1 MKKCI
6 LLLIWFIGI
15 QINAQ
20 NLMRVTTQDGTQYEF
35 SVNNIKDMDFY
46 TPEQIDFVGEW
57 IIYDVNGMM
66 CYDIKN
72 DGTLKYTSFS
82 MTMGQLFKKDGTYSV
97 KDNILTLNY
106 DDATLV
112 IPVVEATET
121 KIVSTSGDT
130 YYRVQSNVYS
140 MTTNDNPIS
149 VGKEGDVV
157 KYVDNCIV
165 RTDNNMITALRDGR
179 GYAIVEEEET
189 GVMKA
194 FGIDVLY
201 VPESPIDWSNYFK
214 KSKNE
219 IITELGEPAYKESFR
234 YTNFNASIE
243 DVTFTFNENNDEATK
258 VNVSFYDETKRLHY
272 CDSIEK
278 HYFLYRES
286 ASSKTYYD
294 TEDINTASVKIT
306 VYDASLM
313 CQIVYEDLKT
323 TPVPVIDWTQFFKKT
338 GDQVKAEFGDNPTIT
353 DDDEYE
359 EYSYIYSK
367 NIGALKRLAFYFTKG
382 FEKVTSVRATFN
394 DANSMQSYCDAI
406 QQEYIIY
413 NETETRKT
421 YYDTDTPS
429 TASVKIVIQ
438 SSGSTNYITYTDMS
452 K

>member
-1 MKKCI
+1 MKNFI
-6 LLLIWFIGI
+6 LLLICFVGI

-20 NLMRVTTQDGTQYEF
+20 NLMRVTTHDGTQYEF
-35 SVNNIKDMDFY
+35 SVNNIKDMDFH
-46 TPEQIDFVGEW
+46 TLQLIDFIGEW
-57 IIYDVNGMM
+57 ITINDISMN
-66 CYDIKN
+66 CYDIKD
-72 DGTLKYTSFS
+72 DGTLKYTYFNL
-82 MTMGQLFKKDGTYSV
+82 TMGQFYEKDGTYSV
-97 KDNILTLNY
+97 KDNVLTLKY
-106 DDATLV
+106 DGSTLV

-130 YYRVQSNVYS
+130 FYRVQSNVYS

-165 RTDNNMITALRDGR
+165 GTNNNMITALRDGR

-219 IITELGEPAYKESFR
+219 IIAELGEPAYKESFR

-367 NIGALKRLAFYFTKG
+367 NIGVLKRVAFYFTKG

-394 DANSMQSYCDAI
+394 DANSMQSYCDDIAAK
-406 QQEYIIY
+406 YILY
-413 NETETRKT
+413 NDTGTRKT
-421 YYDTDTPS
+421 YYDTKTAS
-429 TASVKIVIQ
+429 TASIKVVIQ
-438 SSGSTNYITYTDMS
+438 STYNYISYTDMTE
-452 K
+452 

>member
-1 MKKCI
+1 MKNFI
-6 LLLIWFIGI
+6 LLLICFVGI

-20 NLMRVTTQDGTQYEF
+20 NLMRVTTHDGTQYEF
-35 SVNNIKDMDFY
+35 SVNNIKDMDFH
-46 TPEQIDFVGEW
+46 TLQLIDFIGEW
-57 IIYDVNGMM
+57 ITFNDISMS
-66 CYDIKN
+66 CYDIKD
-72 DGTLKYTSFS
+72 DGTLKYTSFNL
-82 MTMGQLFKKDGTYSV
+82 TMGQFYEKDGTYSV
-97 KDNILTLNY
+97 KDNVLTLKY
-106 DDATLV
+106 DGSTLV

-130 YYRVQSNVYS
+130 FYRVQSNVYS

-165 RTDNNMITALRDGR
+165 GTNNNMITALRDGR

-219 IITELGEPAYKESFR
+219 IIAELGEPAYKESFR

-243 DVTFTFNENNDEATK
+243 YVTFTFNENNDEATK

-294 TEDINTASVKIT
+294 TEDINTASVKVT

-313 CQIVYEDLKT
+313 CVIVYEDLKT
-323 TPVPVIDWTQFFKKT
+323 TPASAIDWTTYFKQSAEQLVT
-338 GDQVKAEFGDNPTIT
+338 EFGQCTDIT
-353 DDDEYE
+353 NDDEYE
-359 EYSYIYSK
+359 DYSMVYYNVSDDIKSITFSFNK
-367 NIGALKRLAFYFTKG
+367 E
-382 FEKVTSVRATFN
+382 FEKVTNIRVTFKN
-394 DANSMQSYCDAI
+394 ASSMQGYCDDIAAK
-406 QQEYIIY
+406 YILY
-413 NETETRKT
+413 NDTGTRKT
-421 YYDTDTPS
+421 YYDTKTAS
-429 TASVKIVIQ
+429 TASIKVVIQ
-438 SSGSTNYITYTDMS
+438 STYNYISYTDMTE
-452 K
+452 